1 MYKVTTS
8 KTFSE
13 GKSISENRYSASD
26 MTKKNANNLFWRNLV
41 VALTKMPACGAW
53 VTKKEWG
60 IDIVIPNNYYH
71 QQTSLLTPAEA
82 RISSKYIRLYGY

>member
-26 MTKKNANNLFWRNLV
+26 MTKKKCQQLVLKKFSCCFDKNASLWCMGDEERMRHRHSHPKQL
-41 VALTKMPACGAW
+41 LSPAN
-53 VTKKEWG
+53 KSFN
-60 IDIVIPNNYYH
+60 P
-71 QQTSLLTPAEA
+71 S
-82 RISSKYIRLYGY
+82 RSKNKFKIH